1 MKKVLYFSLML
12 MLSAPMVLLTSC
24 DKDEEPVPKV
34 TLCTLHSSKGLEWPM
49 VFIIGCEEGLVPHK
63 RGDSPRISDAIAG
76 DEEEERRLFYVGIT
90 RARDRLFLTRAETR
104 VDRGRQ
110 LQRQSS
116 RFLRELPEGL
126 CALYN
131 VGREEAIS
139 GDRIQSLADE
149 FLAKLA
155 SQTP

>member
-1 MKKVLYFSLML
+1 
-12 MLSAPMVLLTSC
+12 
-24 DKDEEPVPKV
+24 
-34 TLCTLHSSKGLEWPM
+34 M

-63 RGDSPRISDAIAG
+63 RVDSPRISDAIAG